1 MIIRKI
7 LLLGEMEVGKTSIA
21 NRLRFDTFKES
32 YKSTIGMDMHR
43 YDVEPG
49 PNGERFQFLICD
61 TDGNFEDILFRD
73 QHVRGAQAAIVVG
86 DLTRRETLVAQ
97 ARLAIKFSDA
107 KPGRY
112 LAGVLN
118 KNDLKDEFPDDE
130 DDYLPEGLRAPFF
143 PLIRTS
149 AKTGENVQR
158 TFHDAAETIVRRR
171 M

>member
-1 MIIRKI
+1 MTIRKI

-21 NRLRFDTFKES
+21 NRLCFDTFDAS
-32 YKSTIGMDMHR
+32 YKSTIGMDIHR

-49 PNGERFQFLICD
+49 PNGERFQFLVCD
-61 TDGNFEDILFRD
+61 TDGNFEDVLFRD

-97 ARLAIKFSDA
+97 LRLATKFSDA

-118 KNDLKDEFPDDE
+118 KNDLTDDIPDEE
-130 DDYLPEGLRAPFF
+130 DYLPDGLKKPFF

-149 AKTGENVQR
+149 AKTGENVER

>member
-1 MIIRKI
+1 MTIRKI

-21 NRLRFDTFKES
+21 NRLCFDRFDAS
-32 YKSTIGMDMHR
+32 YKSTIGMDIHR

-86 DLTRRETLVAQ
+86 DLTRRETLIAQ
-97 ARLAIKFSDA
+97 LRLATKFSDA

-118 KNDLKDEFPDDE
+118 KNDLIDDIPE
-130 DDYLPEGLRAPFF
+130 EEDYLPEGLREPFF
-143 PLIRTS
+143 PIIRTS
-149 AKTGENVQR
+149 AKTGENVKQ
-158 TFHDAAETIVRRR
+158 TFHDAAETIVRRH

>member
-7 LLLGEMEVGKTSIA
+7 LLLGEMAVGKTSIA
-21 NRLRFDTFKES
+21 HRLRFDTFKES
-32 YKSTIGMDMHR
+32 YKSTIGMDIHR

-49 PNGERFQFLICD
+49 PDGVRFQFLICD

-86 DLTRRETLVAQ
+86 DLTRRETLVAL
-97 ARLAIKFSDA
+97 ARLAVKFSDA

-118 KNDLKDEFPDDE
+118 KNDLTDEIPDD
-130 DDYLPEGLRAPFF
+130 DDYLPQDLRQPFF
-143 PLIRTS
+143 PLLRTS
-149 AKTGENVQR
+149 AKTGENVR
-158 TFHDAAETIVRRR
+158 HAFHEAAATIVRRR
-171 M
+171 L

>member
-1 MIIRKI
+1 MTIRKI

-21 NRLRFDTFKES
+21 NRLRFDVFKDS
-32 YKSTIGMDMHR
+32 YKSTIGMDIHR

-61 TDGNFEDILFRD
+61 TDGNFEDVLFRD
-73 QHVRGAQAAIVVG
+73 QHVRGAQAAIIVG
-86 DLTRRETLVAQ
+86 DLTRRETLIAQ
-97 ARLAIKFSDA
+97 VRLATKFSDA

-118 KNDLKDEFPDDE
+118 KNDLTDNIPEE
-130 DDYLPEGLRAPFF
+130 EDYLPEGLREPFF
-143 PLIRTS
+143 PVIRTS
-149 AKTGENVQR
+149 AKTGENVKR
-158 TFHDAAETIVRRR
+158 TFHEAAETIVRRR